1 MCLDTYP
8 LLGDLFLGLLHIWI
22 GTDNLSAKIT
32 KLLTDSEILLV
43 QRLRNKD
50 KGAFEVVFKTHYRPL
65 CGYARK
71 YMDEVEAAEEIV
83 QEVFVKFWEKCES
96 IAPDSSIKSYLYR
109 SVHNT
114 CLNYIKHMKV
124 RDNYKDYVITYMENS
139 SSIEFFE
146 EPDLEKKIY
155 DAIDALP
162 PQCSRIFKLSRF
174 EGLKYQEIADHLG
187 LSVKTVEVQM
197 GKALKVLRAKLKP
210 HMHPG

>member
-1 MCLDTYP
+1 MTLTKP
-8 LLGDLFLGLLHIWI
+8 
-22 GTDNLSAKIT
+22 NLILT
-32 KLLTDSEILLV
+32 KTERVADSDQLLV

-50 KGAFEVVFKTHYRPL
+50 KSAFEFVFRQHYRQL

-71 YMDEVEAAEEIV
+71 YLDEVEAAEEIV
-83 QEVFVKFWEKCES
+83 QEVFVKFWEKCDT
-96 IAPDSSIKSYLYR
+96 IAPDSSVKSYLYR

-124 RDNYKDYVITYMENS
+124 RDNYRDYVMTYMETS
-139 SSIEFFE
+139 SYMDFSE
-146 EPDLEKKIY
+146 EPNLEQKIR
-155 DAIDALP
+155 DAIDDLP

-197 GKALKVLRAKLKP
+197 GKALKVLREKLKVYLRKS
-210 HMHPG
+210 

>member
-1 MCLDTYP
+1 MKD
-8 LLGDLFLGLLHIWI
+8 
-22 GTDNLSAKIT
+22 TDNLSAKKT

-43 QRLRNKD
+43 QRLRNRD
-50 KGAFEVVFKTHYRPL
+50 EAAFEIVFNSHYKAL

-71 YMDEVEAAEEIV
+71 YLDEVEAPEEIV

-124 RDNYKDYVITYMENS
+124 RDNYKDYVMTYMETS
-139 SSIEFFE
+139 SHIEFSE
-146 EPDLEKKIY
+146 EPDLEQKIY

-187 LSVKTVEVQM
+187 LSVKTIEVQM
-197 GKALKVLRAKLKP
+197 GKALKVLRAKLKGHLKP
-210 HMHPG
+210 S

>member
-1 MCLDTYP
+1 MTLTKP
-8 LLGDLFLGLLHIWI
+8 
-22 GTDNLSAKIT
+22 NLILT
-32 KLLTDSEILLV
+32 KTERVADSDQLLV

-50 KGAFEVVFKTHYRPL
+50 KSAFEFVFRQHYRQL

-71 YMDEVEAAEEIV
+71 YLDEVEAAEEIV
-83 QEVFVKFWEKCES
+83 QEVFVKFWEKCDT
-96 IAPDSSIKSYLYR
+96 IAPDSSVKSYLYR

-124 RDNYKDYVITYMENS
+124 RDNYRDYVMTYMETS
-139 SSIEFFE
+139 SYMDFSE
-146 EPDLEKKIY
+146 EPKLEQKIR
-155 DAIDALP
+155 DAIDDLP

-197 GKALKVLRAKLKP
+197 GKALKVLREKLKVYLRKS
-210 HMHPG
+210 